1 MLTKIRLDPIL
12 TVSASS
18 KNKNPSTNCC
28 SWVTKGRI
36 KFSRKWCKRKWVR
49 RASLRTLWIIQSKL
63 SRQKKELGFKVTHVR
78 YWRTCS
84 LRKFRNWRSF
94 KSHFYK
100 ARRVSETAT
109 SSNHSERR
117 FLSRPPQIQTSKRP
131 PSHQVCGH
139 LRGWLSRS
147 NWGKRSSIWSKN
159 TLWSST

>member
-1 MLTKIRLDPIL
+1 MLTRIRSDLIL

-18 KNKNPSTNCC
+18 KNKNPSTNFC

-49 RASLRTLWIIQSKL
+49 RASLRTWWIVKLKL
-63 SRQKKELGFKVTHVR
+63 SRQKLELGFKVMHVR
-78 YWRTCS
+78 YWRACN

-94 KSHFYK
+94 KSHFCK
-100 ARRVSETAT
+100 ARQVSEAAT
-109 SSNHSERR
+109 SSNHLERR
-117 FLSRPPQIQTSKRP
+117 FLNRPPQILTSKRP

-139 LRGWLSRS
+139 LRGWLNRS

-159 TLWSST
+159 TLWSLT